1 MTRGRKYSCSARN
14 FYQEKT
20 KSLGEKYCIVNYN
33 KYNMRRTL
41 KNKGSVAVDGPHRL
55 PPLPVRGYRR
65 AASEAE
71 LAAPK
76 RYLVVNGI
84 VIRKRKGSQG
94 TSLGAAR
101 RRRTLVLN
109 DSGGPKDS
117 PSRRKAWGGAG
128 GGLAPSKGRAA
139 TQLPLAAALWHP
151 PRWSVLRGELSSP
164 TTRMW
169 GEEFAKMGTNETQP
183 RGPSR

>member
-1 MTRGRKYSCSARN
+1 M
-14 FYQEKT
+14 
-20 KSLGEKYCIVNYN
+20 NYN

-55 PPLPVRGYRR
+55 PPPPVRGYRR
-65 AASEAE
+65 AASEVE

-94 TSLGAAR
+94 ASLGAAR
-101 RRRTLVLN
+101 RKMLVLN

-128 GGLAPSKGRAA
+128 EGLAPSKGRAA
-139 TQLPLAAALWHP
+139 MQLPLAAALWHP
-151 PRWSVLRGELSSP
+151 PRWSVLRRELSSP